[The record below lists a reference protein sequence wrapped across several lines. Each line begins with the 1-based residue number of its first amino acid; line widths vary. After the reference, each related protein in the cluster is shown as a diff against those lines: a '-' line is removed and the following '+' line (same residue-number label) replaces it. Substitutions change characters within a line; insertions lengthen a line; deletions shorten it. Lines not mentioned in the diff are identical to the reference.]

1 MKVVLKENVDNLGY
15 TGDVIEVSRGYARN
29 YLFPKGLAIEY
40 TSGNVKSM
48 EYLKKKEWEKR
59 NREIL
64 EAKELAEK
72 IRQLKVVFKVKAG
85 KDGKL
90 FGSVTHRD
98 IAQYLADNYQ
108 IEIDRKKIEHNE
120 PLKKIGNYQVSLHLH
135 KEVDAP
141 LTIKIVPE
149 EEEKKEKEEKKV
161 EENADS
167 ESKKVES
174 KEVKEVKEEKEK
186 KE

>member
-149 EEEKKEKEEKKV
+149 EEEKEEKEVK
-161 EENADS
+161 ENTDI

-174 KEVKEVKEEKEK
+174 KEVKEAKEEKEK